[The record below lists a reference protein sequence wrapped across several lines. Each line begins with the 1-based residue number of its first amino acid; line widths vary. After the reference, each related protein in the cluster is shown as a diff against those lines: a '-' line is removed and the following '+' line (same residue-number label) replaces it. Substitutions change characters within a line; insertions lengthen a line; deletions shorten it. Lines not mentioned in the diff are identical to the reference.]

1 MVSTA
6 GGPPCLTDAD
16 VDALAYG
23 FLNSSFADDT
33 YSGWSLDR
41 RLDRFLRH
49 RELVRLIEDGDAY
62 DLILDRVMSYI
73 GALHRG
79 MRTVRA

>member
-1 MVSTA
+1 MASTA

-16 VDALAYG
+16 VDALAHE
-23 FLNSSFADDT
+23 FLNSRFAGDT
-33 YSGWSLDR
+33 YAGCALDR
-41 RLDRFLRH
+41 RLDRFLRS

-73 GALHRG
+73 GALRRG
-79 MRTVRA
+79 S

>member
-1 MVSTA
+1 MASTA

-16 VDALAYG
+16 VDALAYE
-23 FLNSSFADDT
+23 FLHSAFANDT
-33 YSGWSLDR
+33 YAHRSLDR
-41 RLDRFLRH
+41 RLDGFLRN

-73 GALHRG
+73 GALRRG
-79 MRTVRA
+79 H

>member
-6 GGPPCLTDAD
+6 GGSPCLTDAD
-16 VDALAYG
+16 VDALAIE
-23 FLNSSFADDT
+23 FLNSRFADDT
-33 YSGWSLDR
+33 YADWPLDR
-41 RLDRFLRH
+41 RLDGFLRH

-73 GALHRG
+73 GALRRG
-79 MRTVRA
+79 R